1 MELTNELIRLLKEKH
16 GKDLDL
22 ENEVYYLFLQGGLFS
37 LYMDDDDDGKTLKV
51 GVEFLPVDGTHVYFS
66 DESLENLMK

>member
-22 ENEVYYLFLQGGLFS
+22 QNEVYYLFLKGGLFTIY
-37 LYMDDDDDGKTLKV
+37 LDEDTKTLKV
-51 GVEFLPVDGTHVYFS
+51 EVEFLPEDGTHVYFS
-66 DESLENLMK
+66 EESLENLMN